1 MKMARSCA
9 AFLLTLAALAPT
21 FEAAAHTTLESS
33 TPPTGAKIEQSP
45 PVIEM
50 KFHHPVN
57 LTSVVVVDASKA
69 ERKLEFTPHGSATTF
84 QLPNPQLAAGHNE
97 VKWKGLSKDGHV
109 VTGTLVY
116 EIKPKEAKAS

>member
-1 MKMARSCA
+1 MNISRPCA
-9 AFLLTLAALAPT
+9 SLVLALLLFGPAFQ
-21 FEAAAHTTLESS
+21 AAAHSTVQSSSPPSGATL
-33 TPPTGAKIEQSP
+33 EQSP

-50 KFHHPVN
+50 RFHGPIN
-57 LTSVVVVDASKA
+57 LTAVVVVDASKA
-69 ERKLEFTPHGSATTF
+69 ERKIEFTPHGSATVF
-84 QLPNPQLAAGHNE
+84 QLPNPQLAPGHNE

>member
-1 MKMARSCA
+1 MNITRPYASFLLVLMLLGA
-9 AFLLTLAALAPT
+9 AFQ
-21 FEAAAHTTLESS
+21 AAAHTGVQST
-33 TPPTGAKIEQSP
+33 TPPSGATLEQSP
-45 PVIEM
+45 PTIEI
-50 KFHHPVN
+50 KFHAAIN
-57 LTSVVVVDASKA
+57 LTAVVVVDASKA

-97 VKWKGLSKDGHV
+97 VRWKGLSKDGHV